1 MRKHK
6 RNMLKLKEEIAQARL
21 ERKRRVVEQTLIVNN
36 ALKELPE
43 EQQEMFNELLK
54 ESVKQEQE
62 ELQVKSFEKKIKKMQ
77 RKAAREARI
86 RASKMSYLDHM
97 NFLRRLKKANEQ

>member
-86 RASKMSYLDHM
+86 RAARMSYLDHM